1 MDEATDTRAQYAALL
16 REFLDAWATGRS
28 MAEQHSRLS
37 AFRQLV
43 HQQGN
48 GAELDGLW
56 IDPPTCGGAA
66 LRERFAA
73 EVGGKLFGGPAAG
86 PRPPVPSVSPQTVF
100 GTA

>member
-1 MDEATDTRAQYAALL
+1 MDKATDTRAQYAALL
-16 REFLDAWATGRS
+16 REFLDAWTTGRG